1 MMAPKAVSLPPQS
14 APVKPKTLDELLIS
28 QASSTG
34 AWNDINL
41 VISFFK
47 NAIEVE
53 GERMKS
59 LSAVTEVSQH
69 GAAWTT
75 LLALYVLQQKFSDR
89 ESEWQLIAAK
99 AKKFLKS
106 IGMAKPDNVLKLFK
120 FELH

>member
-1 MMAPKAVSLPPQS
+1 MIFQAKSAELSSPSMMARQEVLLPRS
-14 APVKPKTLDELLIS
+14 AALFKPKTLGELLLS

-53 GERMKS
+53 SERLKS
-59 LSAVTEVSQH
+59 LVAVTDVSQH

-75 LLALYVLQQKFSDR
+75 LLALYVLQ
-89 ESEWQLIAAK
+89 
-99 AKKFLKS
+99 
-106 IGMAKPDNVLKLFK
+106 
-120 FELH
+120 

>member
-1 MMAPKAVSLPPQS
+1 MQESSAELPSPTSSYMMAPQAVLLPPS
-14 APVKPKTLDELLIS
+14 AAPVKPKTLDELLLS

-53 GERMKS
+53 SERLKS
-59 LSAVTEVSQH
+59 LAAVTDVSQH

-75 LLALYVLQQKFSDR
+75 LLALYVLQ
-89 ESEWQLIAAK
+89 
-99 AKKFLKS
+99 
-106 IGMAKPDNVLKLFK
+106 
-120 FELH
+120 

>member
-1 MMAPKAVSLPPQS
+1 MMARQGVLLPPS
-14 APVKPKTLDELLIS
+14 AALFKPKTLGELLLS

-53 GERMKS
+53 SERVKS
-59 LSAVTEVSQH
+59 LAAVTDVSQH
-69 GAAWTT
+69 EAAWTT
-75 LLALYVLQQKFSDR
+75 LLALYVLQYKFSDR
-89 ESEWQLIAAK
+89 ESEWQLIATK

-106 IGMAKPDNVLKLFK
+106 IGIAKPDNILKAFK
-120 FELH
+120 FELF

>member
-14 APVKPKTLDELLIS
+14 APVKPKTLDELLLS

-75 LLALYVLQQKFSDR
+75 LLALYVL
-89 ESEWQLIAAK
+89 
-99 AKKFLKS
+99 
-106 IGMAKPDNVLKLFK
+106 
-120 FELH
+120 